1 MLAGAAALPLAAR
14 AQQPAIPMVGFL
26 NSASADNYG
35 LMAAAFRDGLAEV
48 GYHEGNNVA
57 IDNRWADNEYERL
70 PALAAELVERRMAV
84 IFANSPSISPV
95 KAATSTVP
103 SCF

>member
-1 MLAGAAALPLAAR
+1 MAVLAGAAALPLAAR

-35 LMAAAFRDGLAEV
+35 LTAAAFRDGLAEV

-57 IDNRWADNEYERL
+57 IDNRWADQ
-70 PALAAELVERRMAV
+70 
-84 IFANSPSISPV
+84 
-95 KAATSTVP
+95 
-103 SCF
+103 